1 MVVIPRE
8 RSQYLIFF
16 VGRCYDDSVVTVFPD
31 SRGAPGRVDVISALG
46 IDE

>member
-1 MVVIPRE
+1 MIVIPRE
-8 RSQYLIFF
+8 RCQYLIFF

-31 SRGAPGRVDVISALG
+31 RTGAPGRVHVISALG